1 LQLYVAFKKELENSP
16 KIVYIEYMG
25 RLLIISNRLPISVTR
40 RADKVNFQASVGG
53 LATGLASFRD
63 SHQSQWIGWPG
74 IAKDKLSPQ
83 QQDQIVD
90 RLGEHNCHSVFL
102 SAKDVRNFYY
112 GFCNKT
118 VWPLFHYFPLYTV
131 YEEQYWKAYRNVNNA
146 FCETIIKIAKP
157 RDYIWVHDYQLMLL
171 PELIREK
178 LPDAQIGFFLHIPFP
193 SFELF
198 RLLPWRK
205 EIIKGLLGADLIG
218 FHTYDYM
225 RHFLSSTARIA
236 GAEHSM
242 GSLAVDDRI
251 VRVDAFPMGIDYD
264 RYATAI
270 EKSTVKKRL
279 ATVKKKVGDR
289 KIIVSIDRLDYTKG
303 ILQRL
308 EAFDLFLSQNPKY
321 KEKVTLILVA
331 VPSRTGVEDYAELR
345 RQLESLVGRING
357 EHGTLGWVPVW
368 YLYRFLPFEGVTAL
382 YNAADVALVTPL
394 RDGMNLI
401 AKEFIATK
409 RDGKGVLILSEMAG
423 AASELGEAIT
433 VNSHHKQE
441 IIDAI
446 KEALEMPVKEQ
457 IELNR
462 LMQSRLCRY
471 TVTRWAN
478 DFLEGLADVKKTQA
492 ELSVHKLTK
501 SVREQLVA
509 EYSRSMKRLFL
520 LDYDGTL
527 VGFADRPGKAG
538 PDEKLWYLLQA
549 LVAEAQNEV
558 VIISGRDKETLSYW
572 LGDTNSSLIAEHGAW
587 IKAKDKEW
595 EVIEPLR
602 NDWKDTIRPILE
614 LYADRT
620 PGSSVEEKD
629 FSLVWHYRKA
639 DSELASLRIQELRD
653 AVLNLT
659 ENLDIGVFEGSKI
672 LEVKNIGI
680 SKGHAAE
687 RWMAKDKWD
696 FIFVAGDDYTDE
708 DMFSILPESAYSIKV
723 GYGISKARF
732 NLDSVYELRSLL
744 EQLIENEKIR
754 SYHVKT

>member
-1 LQLYVAFKKELENSP
+1 
-16 KIVYIEYMG
+16 MG
-25 RLLIISNRLPISVTR
+25 RLLIISNRLPVSVTK
-40 RADKVNFQASVGG
+40 RANKLNFQPSVGG
-53 LATGLASFRD
+53 LATGLASFRE
-63 SHQSQWIGWPG
+63 SHQSRWVGWPG
-74 IAKDKLSPQ
+74 IAKDKLSTEQ
-83 QQDQIVD
+83 KQQIVD
-90 RLGEHNCHSVFL
+90 NLKEHNCHSVFL

-118 VWPLFHYFPLYTV
+118 IWPLFHYFPLYTA
-131 YEEQYWKAYRNVNNA
+131 YEDQYWQAYRNVNKA

-157 RDYIWVHDYQLMLL
+157 DDYIWVHDYQLMLL
-171 PELIREK
+171 PQLVREK
-178 LPDAQIGFFLHIPFP
+178 LPNAQIGFFLHIPFP

-198 RLLPWRK
+198 RLLPWRR
-205 EIIKGLLGADLIG
+205 EILEGLLGADLIG
-218 FHTYDYM
+218 FHTYDYV
-225 RHFLSSTARIA
+225 RHFLSSTARITA
-236 GAEHSM
+236 TEHSM
-242 GSLAVDDRI
+242 GALAVDDRI
-251 VRVDAFPMGIDYD
+251 VKTDAFPMGIDYGK
-264 RYATAI
+264 YSTAI
-270 EKSTVKKRL
+270 EAPTVKKRL
-279 ATVKKKVGDR
+279 STIRKKVGER
-289 KIIVSIDRLDYTKG
+289 KVILSIDRLDYTKG
-303 ILQRL
+303 ITQRL
-308 EAFDLFLSQNPKY
+308 EAFDLFLTQNPKY
-321 KEKVTLILVA
+321 KEKVVLILVA

-368 YLYRFLPFEGVTAL
+368 YLYRFLPFERIAAL
-382 YNAADVALVTPL
+382 YNSADVALVTPL

-401 AKEFIATK
+401 AKEFVATK
-409 RDGKGVLILSEMAG
+409 KDGRGVLILSEMAG
-423 AASELGEAIT
+423 AASELGEAIA
-433 VNSHHKQE
+433 VNANNKQE

-446 KEALEMPVKEQ
+446 KEALEMSVEEQ
-457 IELNR
+457 TERNR

-478 DFLEGLADVKKTQA
+478 DFLEALSDVKKTQI
-492 ELSVHKLTK
+492 ELSVRKLTEPM
-501 SVREQLVA
+501 REKLIT
-509 EYSRSMKRLFL
+509 EYNASSKRLFL

-527 VGFADRPGKAG
+527 VGFVDRPEKAG
-538 PDEKLWYLLQA
+538 PDEDLWSLLQA
-549 LVAEAQNEV
+549 LVADAKNEV

-572 LGDTNSSLIAEHGAW
+572 LGNTNSSLIAEHGAW
-587 IKAKDKEW
+587 IKAKDKDW

-653 AVLNLT
+653 AILNLT

-687 RWMAKDKWD
+687 RWLAKGKWD
-696 FIFVAGDDYTDE
+696 FILAAGDDYTDE

-723 GYGISKARF
+723 GYGISKARL
-732 NLDSVYELRSLL
+732 NLDSVSELRGLL
-744 EQLIENEKIR
+744 EELIKKQKN
-754 SYHVKT
+754 